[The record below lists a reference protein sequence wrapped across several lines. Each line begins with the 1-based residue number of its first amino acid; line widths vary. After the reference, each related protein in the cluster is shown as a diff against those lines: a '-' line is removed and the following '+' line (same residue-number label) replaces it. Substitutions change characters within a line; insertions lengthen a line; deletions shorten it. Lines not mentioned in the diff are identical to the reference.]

1 MFIFK
6 KALLIILCFIS
17 YFLFQNQQ
25 GGPPNQNYD
34 PGYSDPNN
42 QGGMGGHPP
51 QNMGGPPQNMGG
63 PGPMGGPGG
72 MMPPP
77 NQPFNDPNQGMG
89 GPPGGGP
96 PHGMGGPGMGGPMDN
111 MGPPMNDGGMM
122 NQVGV
127 LNLLKF
133 LNYSTDVFVVRKQ
146 FFFVMV

>member
-1 MFIFK
+1 
-6 KALLIILCFIS
+6 
-17 YFLFQNQQ
+17 
-25 GGPPNQNYD
+25 
-34 PGYSDPNN
+34 
-42 QGGMGGHPP
+42 
-51 QNMGGPPQNMGG
+51 
-63 PGPMGGPGG
+63 MGGPGG

-133 LNYSTDVFVVRKQ
+133 LNYSTGVLVV
-146 FFFVMV
+146 